1 MNRQRVEDRHE
12 LASHPGRK
20 SGGDHEIT
28 WSSAEQPAKGHKSA
42 CVRMILSLRQLTSED
57 GNNRICRPE
66 QNAIRR
72 LVEIGL
78 GTAGLKRKGTK

>member
-1 MNRQRVEDRHE
+1 
-12 LASHPGRK
+12 
-20 SGGDHEIT
+20 
-28 WSSAEQPAKGHKSA
+28 
-42 CVRMILSLRQLTSED
+42 MILSFRQLTGED

>member
-1 MNRQRVEDRHE
+1 MNRQRVEDRQR

-20 SGGDHEIT
+20 SGGDHEIR
-28 WSSAEQPAKGHKSA
+28 WSSAERAKGHKSA
-42 CVRMILSLRQLTSED
+42 RVGMILSLRQLTRGD
-57 GNNRICRPE
+57 GNNRIRRHE

-72 LVEIGL
+72 LAEIGL